1 MQKYAYII
9 VLALIASAVYFTSCE
24 RIPKEMMDT
33 IMPDAEQVEPP
44 EPEPEPT
51 ETPEEMVETPTE
63 TEPPEEMEPMSEVE
77 LADQPVDVLIY
88 TGAAWWITQEYAATV
103 AERTKSRLDSAGL
116 QSEITESAFA
126 VQDWMLQTTANG
138 AVNVLIVYGVLPDTI
153 YAAGNQQNDG
163 SIAENWIETLD
174 GDTILN
180 QSDYLGWSSSG
191 GSQESHGDLD
201 YGSNTYGALRNLMDN
216 PNIVIDVSLLQIP
229 MLITEDSRELVPSL
243 LAHESDRPI
252 PLDQLQGEWFAEK
265 VFASDT
271 GNAQAT
277 QADPVIVRDGNRGRL
292 AIARQAQ
299 VDRPTGEVA
308 AEMIINYLL
317 AK

>member
-1 MQKYAYII
+1 MRKYAYII
-9 VLALIASAVYFTSCE
+9 LLALIASTVYFTSCE

-33 IMPDAEQVEPP
+33 IMPDAEQVEPM
-44 EPEPEPT
+44 EPEPT

-63 TEPPEEMEPMSEVE
+63 PEPPEETIPMPEVE
-77 LADQPVDVLIY
+77 LANQPVDVLIY
-88 TGAAWWITQEYAATV
+88 TGATWWITQEYATTV
-103 AERTKSRLDSAGL
+103 AETTKSLLDAAGL
-116 QSEITESAFA
+116 QVDITESALV
-126 VQDWMLQTTANG
+126 VQDWMLQTNANG
-138 AVNVLIVYGVLPDTI
+138 AVNVLILYGVLPDTI
-153 YAAGNQQNDG
+153 YAPENQQNDG

-180 QSDYLGWSSSG
+180 QSDYFGWSSSG
-191 GSQESHGDLD
+191 GSREEHGELG
-201 YGSNTYGALRNLMDN
+201 YGLNTYGALQHLMDN
-216 PNIVIDVSLLQIP
+216 PQISIDVSVLQIP
-229 MLITEDSRELVPSL
+229 MIITEDGMELAPSL
-243 LAHESDRPI
+243 ISHESDRPI
-252 PLDQLQGEWFAEK
+252 PLDQLEGEWFAEK
-265 VFASDT
+265 VLASDT

-277 QADPVIVRDGNRGRL
+277 QADPVILRDGDRGRL

>member
-1 MQKYAYII
+1 MRKYLWIAVI
-9 VLALIASAVYFTSCE
+9 VLITSAVYFTSCE

-44 EPEPEPT
+44 EPEPT

-63 TEPPEEMEPMSEVE
+63 PEPPEEMMPMPEVE

-88 TGAAWWITQEYAATV
+88 TGATWWITQEYAATV
-103 AERTKSRLDSAGL
+103 AETTKSLLDSAGL
-116 QSEITESAFA
+116 QSEITESAFV

-153 YAAGNQQNDG
+153 YAAGNAQNDG
-163 SIAENWIETLD
+163 SIAENWIETTD
-174 GDTILN
+174 GDTLLN

-191 GSQESHGDLD
+191 GSRGDHGDLD
-201 YGSNTYGALRNLMDN
+201 HGSNTSGALRNLMDN

-229 MLITEDSRELVPSL
+229 MFITEDGRALVPSL

-271 GNAQAT
+271 GDAQAT
-277 QADPVIVRDGNRGRL
+277 QADPVIVRDGDRGRL